1 MDREELQKVRRMLIA
16 VSVAVLIAKVGLPL
30 TEGNRVSTAITV
42 GLAIVFGG
50 ALFYWAIKKQ

>member
-1 MDREELQKVRRMLIA
+1 MLIA